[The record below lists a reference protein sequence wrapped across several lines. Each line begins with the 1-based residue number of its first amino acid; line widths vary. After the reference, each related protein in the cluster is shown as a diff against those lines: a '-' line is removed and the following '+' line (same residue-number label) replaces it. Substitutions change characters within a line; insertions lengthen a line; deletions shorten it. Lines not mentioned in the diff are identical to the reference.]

1 MDKANIKTVLS
12 DLKHEMNQLLESE
25 QVNSSEV
32 YQLSVRLDKII
43 IDYYKS
49 KCKL

>member
-1 MDKANIKTVLS
+1 MNEVIIRTELTE
-12 DLKHEMNQLLESE
+12 LKLEMNKLLESE
-25 QVNSSEV
+25 HISSTIV

-49 KCKL
+49 CCKI